1 MPIDDENSTNI
12 NLTGNKIEGDFVVGD
27 KIEIQTGDIK
37 ADSGGIVNIIGKIQN
52 FILGDTEQQRAL
64 RNRQNMLQLVWNTW
78 IEGVLKKSLNN
89 EVLIEL
95 GMETKPDAVEHPWDM
110 VFQMPGEE
118 PEKLPLGT
126 QMMDIF
132 TRANGSLLILGEPGS
147 GKTTMLL
154 DLCRQAIE
162 RAKEDPVKPI
172 PVVFNLSTWK
182 SESKKASEQ
191 AFLDWLVGELRDK
204 YSIPK
209 KIGYPWVEHDALLLL
224 LDGLDE
230 VEPQNRERCVQ
241 TINRFRE
248 QHYVNLVV
256 CTRRQEYECLEGRLK
271 LSEALLIQ
279 PLTKNQVDA
288 YFQGF
293 AVERTITIHDWI
305 KADPTIYEFIRTPLI
320 LSLFLLVS
328 KIIPMENQEAPGSIS
343 DFRNR
348 LFDEYIGMMFRR
360 KGENQGFTLDQTKN
374 WLVWLAFYMTRNSQS
389 IFFKEN
395 LNAAWFKSVACK
407 KIIWDRFRLIMGLL
421 YGLLLLSY
429 SSLIFIS
436 GMNKSFIEF
445 VLICSS
451 MSLLGFFTGI
461 FTIDKDPPKP
471 IDKIGWSLRALRP
484 RIKGLFFWSM
494 AIAIFF
500 GLVLFFMG
508 KVFLSGLVIIPFA
521 LPVLFLVGG
530 FTSSEVGKRTE
541 PGQGIQYSLRNGV
554 IVNLFMTLASGIIL
568 RVVMGPAGLYFG
580 LGIGFIMG
588 QRYGGFFYLYNK
600 ILCWILYKFGIYP
613 DNDVDFLNFATNLTF
628 FHKVGGGYIF
638 IHRMLMEHFAAMWDE
653 KYAIEKA

>member
-1 MPIDDENSTNI
+1 MDEKLPET
-12 NLTGNKIEGDFVVGD
+12 ED
-27 KIEIQTGDIK
+27 KVEIKTGDVK
-37 ADSGGIVNIIGKIQN
+37 VEKGGILNIAGHDIIQN
-52 FILGDTEQQRAL
+52 IFNFFQGDTEQQRAY

-78 IEGVLKKSLNN
+78 IEGVLKQSLHH

-95 GMETKPDAVEHPWDM
+95 GMETRPNALERPWDLAR
-110 VFQMPGEE
+110 QIPDREPRPIEPGTTM
-118 PEKLPLGT
+118 LDLFDQAT
-126 QMMDIF
+126 
-132 TRANGSLLILGEPGS
+132 GSLLILGEPGS

-154 DLCRQAIE
+154 ELCRLAIE
-162 RAKEDPVKPI
+162 RAKEDPIQPI
-172 PVVFNLSTWK
+172 PVVFNLSAWK
-182 SESKKASEQ
+182 PESKKEPEQ

-209 KIGYPWVEHDALLLL
+209 KIGYPWIEHDALLLL

-248 QHYVNLVV
+248 QHYVNLLV
-256 CTRRQEYECLEGRLK
+256 CTRRQEYECLEERLK

-293 AVERTITIHDWI
+293 PVERTITIQDWI

-320 LSLFLLVS
+320 LSLFLLTS
-328 KIIPMENQEAPGSIS
+328 KIIARENQEVPGSVN

-360 KGENQGFTLDQTKN
+360 RGENQGFTLDQTKN
-374 WLVWLAFYMTRNSQS
+374 WLAWLAVYMTRNSQS
-389 IFFKEN
+389 IFYKEN
-395 LNAAWFKSVACK
+395 LNAAWFKSVAGK

-421 YGLLLLSY
+421 YGLLLFSY
-429 SSLIFIS
+429 SSLIFVS

-445 VLICSS
+445 VLICPS
-451 MSLLGFFTGI
+451 MSLLGFFMGI
-461 FTIDKDPPKP
+461 FTIDKDHPKP
-471 IDKIGWSLRALRP
+471 IDKIGWSLRVLRP
-484 RIKGLFFWSM
+484 RIKGLFFGSI
-494 AIAIFF
+494 AIAIVF
-500 GLVLFFMG
+500 GLILFFMG
-508 KVFLSGLVIIPFA
+508 NVFLYGLVIIPFA

-530 FTSSEVGKRTE
+530 FTSSEVEKRAE
-541 PGQGIQYSLRNGV
+541 PGQGMQYSLRNGV
-554 IVNLFMTLASGIIL
+554 IVNLFMTLVSGIIL

-588 QRYGGFFYLYNK
+588 QSYGGFFYIYNK

-613 DNDVDFLNFATNLTF
+613 DNDVDFFNFATNLTF

-638 IHRMLMEHFAAMWDE
+638 IHRMLMEHFAAMWE
-653 KYAIEKA
+653 EQIRTE